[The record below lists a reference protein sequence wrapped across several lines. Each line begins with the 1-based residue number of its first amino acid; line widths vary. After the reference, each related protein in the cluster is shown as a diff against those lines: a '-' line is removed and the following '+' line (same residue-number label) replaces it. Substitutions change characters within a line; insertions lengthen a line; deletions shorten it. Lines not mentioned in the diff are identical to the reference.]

1 METPM
6 SINVKDIA
14 EGKGPEYILLAKWNG
29 KYTIFSTGEKLQ
41 EIIDRVEQL
50 KENVKLKSINKNDI
64 SKV

>member
-1 METPM
+1 M

-41 EIIDRVEQL
+41 EIIYNIVRL
-50 KENVKLKSINKNDI
+50 KENVKQKNINKNDTI
-64 SKV
+64 PTV